1 MPNSNSPDEKK
12 GKTTEEKRE
21 FIKERIVKPP
31 MTKRQAAAKALTL
44 LFSAA
49 FFGGIAAVTFVITT
63 PFAKEYLTEETESSA
78 TVTIPTDAETEAT
91 EPESQPEAT
100 PTMETCS
107 SENLIESAV
116 QKELET
122 FELKE
127 EDWDAF
133 YETMQ
138 NRAEEAERGLVTIT
152 SVRQQTDL
160 FNNPVETEGNFS
172 GAVIAKTSD
181 QYLIFTTAEAV
192 TGMDSIQV
200 RVSSGQEVP
209 GQIVGVDNIAGLA
222 VIGIQ
227 AELLEKSSLEQIQ
240 VLELGNS
247 YAVQRGDLLTA
258 IGSPAGYPQSSGFGA
273 VSYIRENVQ
282 IIDGTSQIL
291 YVDVPGNADKGTFLI
306 DGNKRIVGWVTND
319 FQVENSRLAAV
330 RTISDYKSILEKLSN
345 GIPIPYI
352 GVMGQGTN
360 REELEEGIPNG
371 IYVNRAVKD
380 GPAYQAGIQAGDIIT
395 EVNGVSVD
403 TRQNWREMID
413 DLKSGSVVPVKV
425 QRCSRDAY
433 IELEYQVTIGAR

>member
-1 MPNSNSPDEKK
+1 
-12 GKTTEEKRE
+12 
-21 FIKERIVKPP
+21 
-31 MTKRQAAAKALTL
+31 
-44 LFSAA
+44 
-49 FFGGIAAVTFVITT
+49 
-63 PFAKEYLTEETESSA
+63 
-78 TVTIPTDAETEAT
+78 
-91 EPESQPEAT
+91 
-100 PTMETCS
+100 METCS

-258 IGSPAGYPQSSGFGA
+258 IGSSAGYPQSSGFGA

-306 DGNKRIVGWVTND
+306 DGNKRLSAGLPMTSRWKTADWQQSGLFLVINYFRKA
-319 FQVENSRLAAV
+319 FQRHPDSLYWRYGAGNQQGRTGRGNSERNLCKQSGK
-330 RTISDYKSILEKLSN
+330 R
-345 GIPIPYI
+345 
-352 GVMGQGTN
+352 
-360 REELEEGIPNG
+360 R
-371 IYVNRAVKD
+371 
-380 GPAYQAGIQAGDIIT
+380 AGI
-395 EVNGVSVD
+395 
-403 TRQNWREMID
+403 
-413 DLKSGSVVPVKV
+413 SGGNPGRRALL
-425 QRCSRDAY
+425 QR
-433 IELEYQVTIGAR
+433 